1 MAALAA
7 CAVPAT
13 ALANVPLAKIEGDMP
28 DKLRDLMRD
37 VIGEAEDQPRSLA
50 QSRRRAEKA
59 AENAISVLRSQGYYG
74 GTVKA
79 RIDEFVSDDDNSKRR
94 APEPILVIS
103 PGPAFTFSDISLS
116 YDGATP
122 DIAAEVFKEIKLV
135 EKDPA
140 IAAQV
145 VAAEL
150 RAVNYLRAN
159 GYPEAVALPSKPV
172 VNHDTKTMQVKFII
186 FAGPK
191 TRFGRIEQTGTAYI
205 VKSWPRM
212 IAPFKEG
219 DLFDD
224 RKLNK
229 LAARVTGTGVFDGA
243 TAVLENETQDN
254 GDGTVTRN
262 ILLNV
267 EQGAINTISGEV
279 GFSTTDGSGID
290 LTYER
295 RNFIGYAQTLTV
307 TSTLKTNQISLGA
320 DYNIPFA
327 WRVDRELDIGA
338 IISRENTDAFTGERI
353 ATSALLT
360 QKISSKFKV
369 TAGIGLEA
377 SQFKENG
384 VEVRSYLVDGLAS
397 AQYDARDSIL
407 DPVTGFLVKA
417 DLVPSYNLGKEDGF
431 FTTAEVSGSAYQR
444 VSDSLVAA
452 GRVQLGT
459 IFGAGQASVPL
470 NRRYYAGGGGSVR
483 GFGFQSISPLDI
495 DGEPIGG
502 RSISEVSAEIRYR
515 GESPFGGA
523 AFIDAGS
530 VSSGDLPD
538 LSDIRYGA
546 GVGLRYYTGFAPIR
560 ADIAIPLN
568 KRDGDN
574 AFQIYISIG
583 QAF

>member
-1 MAALAA
+1 MT
-7 CAVPAT
+7 P
-13 ALANVPLAKIEGDMP
+13 E
-28 DKLRDLMRD
+28 LRELMQN
-37 VIGEAEDQPRSLA
+37 VIGNAEEQPRSLA

-59 AENAISVLRSQGYYG
+59 AENAVSVLRSQGYYG

-79 RIDEFVSDDDNSKRR
+79 RIDEFVSDKDNGKRR
-94 APEPILVIS
+94 APEPVLMVS
-103 PGPAFTFSDISLS
+103 PGPIFTFSDVSVT
-116 YDGATP
+116 YEGETP
-122 DIAAEVFKEIKLV
+122 DIAREVFQKINL
-135 EKDPA
+135 EKDSPA
-140 IAAQV
+140 IAAKV

-150 RAVNYLRAN
+150 RAISYLRAN
-159 GYPEAVALPSKPV
+159 GYPDAIAKPSKPV
-172 VNHDTKTMQVKFII
+172 VNHNTKSMAVKFII
-186 FAGPK
+186 FAGQK
-191 TRFGRIEQTGTAYI
+191 TRFGEIEQTGSAYI
-205 VKSWPRM
+205 IKSWPRM
-212 IAPFKEG
+212 IAPFANG
-219 DLFDD
+219 DVFDN

-243 TAVLENETQDN
+243 TAVLSDEVQSN

-267 EQGAINTISGEV
+267 EQGAINTISGEA

-295 RNFIGYAQTLTV
+295 RNFIGYAQTLTL
-307 TSTLKTNQISLGA
+307 TSTLKTNQISVGA

-338 IISRENTDAFTGERI
+338 IISREDTDAFTGERI
-353 ATSALLT
+353 ATSALVT
-360 QKISSKFKV
+360 QKVSSKFKV

-377 SQFKENG
+377 SQFKENDI
-384 VEVRSYLVDGLAS
+384 EVRSYLVDGLAS

-407 DPVTGFLVKA
+407 DPVKGFLVKA
-417 DLVPSYNLGKEDGF
+417 DVVPSYNLGKEDGF

-483 GFGFQSISPLDI
+483 GFGYQSISPLDS

-502 RSISEVSAEIRYR
+502 RSISEVSAEIRYH
-515 GESPFGGA
+515 GDSPFGGA

-574 AFQIYISIG
+574 AFQIYLSIG